1 MARRSPCSSFKV
13 NLEENSACCSATRTE
28 LAKRTADQPGP
39 QAGFSLSRSP
49 PLLLGCVWEETRC
62 VSEFCTRKLK
72 VFLSDC
78 LGQLCMNSS
87 AERERADV

>member
-13 NLEENSACCSATRTE
+13 NLGENSACFSARTE
-28 LAKRTADQPGP
+28 PAKRAWAP
-39 QAGFSLSRSP
+39 GFSLHRRRRP
-49 PLLLGCVWEETRC
+49 PLLLGCVWEETSC
-62 VSEFCTRKLK
+62 ISEFCTGELK

-87 AERERADV
+87 AERERADVWGA